1 MYFDNI
7 MSLSQSLIPPKRFD
21 RFVQHEFPSQSLTG
35 FSAIENNFSMLS
47 LTLSF
52 IAEPTDLSRT
62 AVRDTVQVQI
72 TSTAVVVFFSHGF

>member
-72 TSTAVVVFFSHGF
+72 TSTAVAVFFSHGF

>member
-7 MSLSQSLIPPKRFD
+7 ISLSQSLIPPKRFD

-62 AVRDTVQVQI
+62 ALTDTVQVQI
-72 TSTAVVVFFSHGF
+72 TSTAAVVFFSHGF